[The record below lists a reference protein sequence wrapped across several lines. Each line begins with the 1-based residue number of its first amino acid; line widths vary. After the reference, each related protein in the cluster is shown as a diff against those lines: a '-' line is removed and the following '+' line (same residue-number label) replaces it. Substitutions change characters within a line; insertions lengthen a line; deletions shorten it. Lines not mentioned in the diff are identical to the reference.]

1 MTFKVLKPF
10 QIKTKAGLIGLKEG
24 QVISV
29 PEGKA
34 VKLVSDGRI
43 TPIEPYI
50 TDSGGLVIPFDSD
63 RWFHWWNRGQSIH
76 DTLRE
81 LGASDEILKRYKSP
95 YSDN

>member
-34 VKLVSDGRI
+34 IKLVSDGRI
-43 TPIEPYI
+43 KPIEPYI
-50 TDSGGLVIPFDSD
+50 TDFGSLVIPFDSD
-63 RWFHWWNRGQSIH
+63 RRFWWWNRGQSVC

-81 LGASDEILKRYKSP
+81 FGRCDLIIKYKSI
-95 YSDN
+95 YSN